1 MNDLVKG
8 SIDLIRQLNY
18 GLVYASLEEHTELS
32 RTDLSRLTGLSPASI
47 TKITRELLDNELVV
61 PCGET
66 SVGRGRRQTLL
77 RINERRYQ
85 FLSMRL
91 GRGYVDMA
99 LFDLSGRSLS
109 RHRHQFSQSERE
121 DLLASLI
128 AAIRRFLPAKGLRL
142 ACVALCLPGQ
152 VERHSGMVRH
162 FPYYDLRHWPLGPTL
177 EEAFGVPV
185 LVSADVRTW
194 IQAER
199 EWGAAKDCADAV
211 LVFVHNDIGV
221 GMVVNGQLIESENA
235 MLGDLSH
242 LQLEPYGQRCYCG
255 GFGCACT
262 LVTNQALESQ
272 YRELRARMGDADS
285 PAQVTIRELCELA
298 LDGNSLCQQILQQ
311 AASRLAKVLANLICL
326 LNPGKLLL
334 GGELARADRLLF
346 PMLHQSLASQLP
358 GDYLVRLQIES
369 TRFYED
375 PTKPTSIQVHK
386 ALRDGSLLLGLLRGH
401 DEESITRG

>member
-1 MNDLVKG
+1 MNELVKG

-18 GLVYASLEEHTELS
+18 GLVYASLEEHRELS

-61 PCGET
+61 PCGES

-99 LFDLSGRSLS
+99 LFDLSGQSLA
-109 RHRHQFSQSERE
+109 RHRHQFSPDERLQ
-121 DLLASLI
+121 LLDSLV
-128 AAIRRFLPAKGLRL
+128 AAIRRFLPAKGVRL
-142 ACVALCLPGQ
+142 ACIALCLPGQ

-162 FPYYDLRHWPLGPTL
+162 FPYYDLRNWPLGPTL
-177 EEAFGVPV
+177 EEHFAVPV
-185 LVSADVRTW
+185 LVSGDVRTW

-221 GMVVNGQLIESENA
+221 GMVVNGQLIESESA

-262 LVTNQALESQ
+262 LVTNQALEAQ
-272 YRELRARMGDADS
+272 YRELQSRMPQSDL
-285 PAQVTIRELCELA
+285 PEQLTIRELCELA
-298 LDGNSLCQQILQQ
+298 LEGNPLCVQLLQQ
-311 AASRLAKVLANLICL
+311 AAGRLARVLANLICL

-334 GGELARADRLLF
+334 GGELTRADRLLF

-358 GDYLVRLQIES
+358 SDYLNRLQIES
-369 TRFYED
+369 THFYED
-375 PTKPTSIQVHK
+375 PTKPTSVQVHK

-401 DEESITRG
+401 DEEPRA

>member
-1 MNDLVKG
+1 MNEIVKG

-18 GLVYASLEEHTELS
+18 GLVYASLEEHKELS

-47 TKITRELLDNELVV
+47 TKITRELLDSGLVV
-61 PCGET
+61 TCGES

-77 RINERRYQ
+77 RINERRFQ

-99 LFDLSGRSLS
+99 LFDFTGRSLA
-109 RHRHQFSQSERE
+109 RHRHIFTEAERGE
-121 DLLASLI
+121 LLDSLVH
-128 AAIRRFLPAKGLRL
+128 AIRSFLPKKALNL
-142 ACVALCLPGQ
+142 ACIALCLPGQ
-152 VERHSGMVRH
+152 VERHSGMVKH
-162 FPYYDLRHWPLGPTL
+162 FPFYDLRNWPLGPAL
-177 EEAFGVPV
+177 QEAFAVPV
-185 LVSADVRTW
+185 LVSGDVRTW

-199 EWGAAKDCADAV
+199 EWGAAKNCADAV

-235 MLGDLSH
+235 LLGDLSH

-262 LVTNQALESQ
+262 LVTNQALEAQ
-272 YRELRARMGDADS
+272 YRDLRERMQEHDLPES
-285 PAQVTIRELCELA
+285 VTIRELCELA
-298 LDGNSLCQQILQQ
+298 LAGNSLCQDILHQ
-311 AASRLAKVLANLICL
+311 AAGRLSRVLSNLICL

-334 GGELARADRLLF
+334 GGEITRADRLLF

-358 GDYLVRLQIES
+358 AEYLVRLQIES
-369 TRFYED
+369 THFYED
-375 PTKPTSIQVHK
+375 PTKPTSVQVHK
-386 ALRDGSLLLGLLRGH
+386 ALRDGSLLLELLRTCQ
-401 DEESITRG
+401 ES